1 MRPRLEKGHRYLDV
15 MAHENRWR
23 DASTLHA
30 YLQVVRRRGWLVALM
45 TGLVTVAAIGFSL
58 LQEDR
63 YRASAEVLLSRQNL
77 ASTLT
82 GTADPAVFQDAARF
96 AETQADIARA
106 PVVAERALRAAGIE
120 GAEPS
125 ELLDSSEV
133 EAAENSDLLEFRV
146 WAETPERAA
155 RLATE
160 YARQYTLYRRELDTA
175 AIAGAREELEDSL
188 AQLRADGDSDTP
200 LYQSLIEKEQEL
212 RTLEALQT
220 SNAFLVRPAQDAA
233 KVQPKPVRNGVLGL
247 VLGIVLGILVAF
259 LAEALDTRVRSPEEI
274 GDALGVPLL
283 AQIPEPPR
291 RLRAKDRLVMVAE
304 PEGPEAEPFRM
315 LRTNLDFVN
324 LERRA
329 KRIMVTS
336 AVDGEG
342 KSTTAANLAVTLVRA
357 GRSVVLVDLDLRRP
371 SLDRFFKLEG
381 KTGLAHVALGHAR
394 LRDAVARVAFAKRDR
409 SPAVAVGNGMKDTTE
424 LLQVLPA
431 GPPPPDAGEFIATR
445 ALGAILDELAEYA
458 DVIVLDAPPL
468 LLVGDAMAL
477 SARVDG
483 IVLVTRINIV
493 RRRMLADLR
502 RLLDTSPAE
511 TLGYVVTGAEAAES
525 YGYTGRYHVAEQA
538 RERQR
543 V

>member
-1 MRPRLEKGHRYLDV
+1 MT
-15 MAHENRWR
+15 AHETRWR
-23 DASTLHA
+23 DASTLHG
-30 YLQVVRRRGWLVALM
+30 YVEVVRRRAWLVAAM

-77 ASTLT
+77 ASSLT
-82 GTADPAVFQDAARF
+82 GTPDPTAFQDASRF
-96 AETQADIARA
+96 AETQADLARVPA
-106 PVVAERALRAAGIE
+106 VAERALRAAGDE
-120 GAEPS
+120 SPDPG

-146 WAETPERAA
+146 WADDPQRAE

-175 AIAGAREELEDSL
+175 AIAGARDELEASL
-188 AQLRADGDSDTP
+188 DELRADGDTETP
-200 LYQSLIEKEQEL
+200 LYESLVEKEQEL

-220 SNAFLVRPAQDAA
+220 SNAFLVRSAEGATQ
-233 KVQPKPVRNGVLGL
+233 VQPKPVRNGVLGL
-247 VLGIVLGILVAF
+247 VLGLVLGVLLAF

-283 AQIPEPPR
+283 AHVPGPPR
-291 RLRAKDRLVMVAE
+291 RLRGKDRLVMLAE
-304 PEGPEAEPFRM
+304 PEAPEAEAFRM

-342 KSTTAANLAVTLVRA
+342 KSTTAANLAVTLARG
-357 GRSVVLVDLDLRRP
+357 GRRVVLVDLDLRRP

-381 KTGLAHVALGHAR
+381 RTGLAHVALGHAS
-394 LRDAVARVAFAKRDR
+394 LRDAVAQVAIPKLDR
-409 SPAVAVGNGMKDTTE
+409 SAPSVAGNGMNAAPG
-424 LLQVLPA
+424 LLHVLPA

-445 ALGAILDELAEYA
+445 ALGAILDELAEHA
-458 DVIVLDAPPL
+458 DSVVIDAPPL

-483 IVLVTRINIV
+483 IIVVTRINVV
-493 RRRMLADLR
+493 RRRMLAELR
-502 RLLDTSPAE
+502 RLLETSPAK

-525 YGYTGRYHVAEQA
+525 YGYAGRYHASEQA
-538 RERQR
+538 RERQP